1 MYTLDCNYYQKE
13 FRTVDELLTD
23 VLESGTDPNSEIL
36 RNGQPTGETAWD
48 LIEPGAYRTFPEKSS
63 PSPKRLG
70 FFC

>member
-1 MYTLDCNYYQKE
+1 MYTLDCNYYHKE

-48 LIEPGAYRTFPEKSS
+48 LIEPGA
-63 PSPKRLG
+63 
-70 FFC
+70 